1 VGTTWEPANDTERAL
16 AAALARGDQFEYF
29 RILAS
34 APLYLAGSVG
44 DPPQVMLW
52 PANGE
57 QYLAVFTSV
66 EALTAA
72 AAGVANRWVRTTYT
86 DLAAHWPDPRWRL
99 AIDPNLGIGALLGVG
114 DIARGARGELRLPGM
129 PELLAPPLPGVD
141 FEPAN
146 TAEWAMAR
154 ALADGDAGR
163 YFDAFVSAPVL
174 VPTTPAGAPDVTVD
188 PDGTPVLAVFT
199 SPELLA
205 LGRPGHTRFA
215 EVEFFDLLRG
225 WSRPGC
231 AMRINPSSPLEMLV
245 GVERMAEMRAAV
257 AASSAS

>member
-16 AAALARGDQFEYF
+16 AAALARDDQREYF

-34 APLYLAGSVG
+34 APLYLVGSAGETPRVL
-44 DPPQVMLW
+44 LW
-52 PANGE
+52 PADGE

-72 AAGVANRWVRTTYT
+72 AAGLANRWVRTTYA

-114 DIARGARGELRLPGM
+114 DIARGARGELRLPTA
-129 PELLAPPLPGVD
+129 PELLAPPLPGID

-146 TAEWAMAR
+146 PAEWAMAR

-163 YFDAFVSAPVL
+163 YFDALVSTAIL
-174 VPTTPAGAPDVTVD
+174 VPVTDAGAPLFSTD
-188 PDGTPVLAVFT
+188 PDGTAVIAVFT
-199 SPELLA
+199 SPQSVALA
-205 LGRPGHTRFA
+205 GREQTRWT
-215 EVEFFDLLRG
+215 EVEFLDLLRRWPQTG
-225 WSRPGC
+225 Y
-231 AMRINPSSPLEMLV
+231 AMRINPSSPLELLV
-245 GVERMAEMRAAV
+245 GVERMAELV
-257 AASSAS
+257 AAAGVRPAG